1 MVQLF
6 LVTTIRS
13 NFIVTISFRE
23 CKFKEAGVM
32 VEMTRDY
39 VLLAVLALM
48 AVLTVSFLTLG
59 IWLYLKERR
68 IKKNSINHILGE
80 VVNYSYNQSRAPVVE
95 YEVNGKNYKTAL
107 RYSVVITTSSTF
119 KPIKS
124 KVKGDILDTKLR
136 IKNNSAVSI
145 NMTMQEAFPLG
156 SYMNVYYNPDK
167 PKESFVERF
176 APSYIGLV
184 FMFASIIPLCGIVL
198 ITLFS

>member
-136 IKNNSAVSI
+136 IRNNSAASI

>member
-1 MVQLF
+1 M
-6 LVTTIRS
+6 VTTIRS

>member
-136 IKNNSAVSI
+136 IRNNSAAYI

>member
-1 MVQLF
+1 
-6 LVTTIRS
+6 
-13 NFIVTISFRE
+13 
-23 CKFKEAGVM
+23 M

-136 IKNNSAVSI
+136 IRNNSAASI

>member
-1 MVQLF
+1 M
-6 LVTTIRS
+6 VTTIRS

-48 AVLTVSFLTLG
+48 AVLTVIFLTLG

-95 YEVNGKNYKTAL
+95 YEVNGKSYKTAL
-107 RYSVVITTSSTF
+107 GYSVVITTSSTF